1 MKITLAKAKKFAKD
15 NGMSLESTTSM
26 DEIVQFIIEN
36 DLQDEALSDGFDES
50 LFDENDTPS
59 SRDNEFDQLFGRSET
74 TAKQWQRVSREEFNK
89 LPSSEKQRTLSDEQI
104 ANSAETVEI
113 KSTRH
118 VQVNGEDRWIVL
130 TTLGKRFWL
139 NQTPPSSG
147 VIGITK
153 IPTNTWFPNWVGGQ
167 LVGVMRCKNDV
178 HYRISKDAFVLTY
191 ADRIRIQAKAGL
203 AIADATAE

>member
-1 MKITLAKAKKFAKD
+1 MKIAEAREWATD
-15 NGMSLESTTSM
+15 NGLSITKTTSM
-26 DEIVQFIIEN
+26 DEIVDLIIEN
-36 DLQDEALSDGFDES
+36 GLQDEAMEDGFDES
-50 LFDENDTPS
+50 LFDNNDTPS
-59 SRDNEFDQLFGRSET
+59 SRDDEFDQLFGRSET
-74 TAKQWQRVSREEFNK
+74 TAKQWQRVSRDEFKK
-89 LPSSEKQRTLSDEQI
+89 LPSSEKQKYMNDEQI

-113 KSTRH
+113 RSIKH

-139 NQTPPSSG
+139 NQAPPTSG
-147 VIGITK
+147 VVGVTK
-153 IPTNTWFPNWVGGQ
+153 IPANTWFPNWVGGQ

-191 ADRIRIQAKAGL
+191 ADRIRIQTKAGL

>member
-1 MKITLAKAKKFAKD
+1 MKIAEARKWATD
-15 NGMSLESTTSM
+15 NGLSITKTTSM
-26 DEIVQFIIEN
+26 DEIVDLIIEN
-36 DLQDEALSDGFDES
+36 GLQDEAMEDGFDES
-50 LFDENDTPS
+50 LFDNNDTPS
-59 SRDNEFDQLFGRSET
+59 SRDDEFDQLFGRSET
-74 TAKQWQRVSREEFNK
+74 TAKQWQRVSRDEFKK
-89 LPSSEKQRTLSDEQI
+89 LPSSEKQKYMNDEQI
-104 ANSAETVEI
+104 TNSAETVEI
-113 KSTRH
+113 RSIKH

-139 NQTPPSSG
+139 NQAPPTSG
-147 VIGITK
+147 VVGVTK

-203 AIADATAE
+203 AAADATAE